1 MIRSKGAKILFC
13 VSLLI
18 ITVATFCYAVT
29 PKLYKFD
36 DLGFS
41 IECPSGYEAQKYE
54 NTVSVL
60 LLNAADKRSFKPNV
74 TLSSAQNSN
83 PPIDL
88 ERFFS
93 LVLQN
98 FLKDANFSILLAE
111 KTKFQGK
118 DVYRLL
124 YKRTAALK
132 DVHDNAISTKVLQ
145 IYMVEPSRVYVMN
158 YSAAEGDYDTYL
170 AIADEIMKSFKM
182 AEGTTSTMIGKKSV
196 TPDLPDIKF

>member
-1 MIRSKGAKILFC
+1 MKRSFC
-13 VSLLI
+13 VLLFMI
-18 ITVATFCYAVT
+18 VFATLANAEGV
-29 PKLYKFD
+29 KSYKFD
-36 DLGFS
+36 ELGFF
-41 IECPSGYEAQKYE
+41 IECPAGYEAQKYE
-54 NTVSVL
+54 NTVSVVL
-60 LLNAADKRSFKPNV
+60 SSAADKKSFKPNV

-118 DVYRLL
+118 DAYKLL
-124 YKRTAALK
+124 YRRTAALK
-132 DVHDNAISTKVLQ
+132 DVHDNSISTKVLQ
-145 IYMVEPSRVYVMN
+145 TYIVEPSRVYVMN
-158 YSAAEGDYDTYL
+158 YSAAETDYDKYL
-170 AIADEIMKSFKM
+170 TIADEIMKSFKIV
-182 AEGTTSTMIGKKSV
+182 EGTTSTMVGKKSA

>member
-1 MIRSKGAKILFC
+1 MISRIAKVLFC
-13 VSLLI
+13 FSLFV
-18 ITVATFCYAVT
+18 ITASTVCYGASQ
-29 PKLYKFD
+29 KLYKFD
-36 DLGFS
+36 DLKFS
-41 IECPSGYEAQKYE
+41 VECPAGYEAQQYE

-60 LLNAADKRSFKPNV
+60 LSNPADKKSFKPNV

-132 DVHDNAISTKVLQ
+132 DVHNNAISTKVLQ

-182 AEGTTSTMIGKKSV
+182 IEGTTSTMIGK
-196 TPDLPDIKF
+196 F